1 MRAIEI
7 IHDEHRSLAAVLHGM
22 LFLIREIRL
31 RHSPA
36 PFDVLGAMIHYI
48 DAFPERFH
56 HPKEDA
62 YLFKRLV
69 ERLPSTAAD
78 VERVSSEHRRGA
90 EMIRTLEHALF
101 AYQHGGN
108 AEFPKFAEAA
118 AAYAAFHWE
127 HMRFEED
134 VLIPMARTHLQPQ
147 DWEAIDNAFLG
158 HTDPLF
164 GTKAKDDYDALFR
177 RIVTLAPPPIG
188 VGPAR

>member
-7 IHDEHRSLAAVLHGM
+7 IHDEHRSMAAVLHGM

-31 RHSPA
+31 RNTPA

-69 ERLPSTAAD
+69 ERLPGTAAD
-78 VERVSSEHRRGA
+78 VERVASEHRRGA

-108 AEFPKFAEAA
+108 AEFSKFAEAA

-134 VLIPMARTHLQPQ
+134 VLIPMARTHLKPE
-147 DWEAIDNAFLG
+147 DWDAIDSAFLG
-158 HTDPLF
+158 HADPLF

-188 VGPAR
+188 VGPPR